1 MQIKNSFP
9 LELFYANMESNMNS
23 IIKYQ
28 MELDLITFV
37 TSQISQFLND
47 HSRKDFI

>member
-23 IIKYQ
+23 TKYQ